1 MSKAVIVS
9 ACRTPI
15 GKFLGSLKGL
25 QATDLGALVVQESV
39 TRAGIRPEDVEDVIM
54 GNVLSA
60 GLGQNPARQAAMKAG
75 LPVTVPAV
83 TGNKVC
89 GSGLKAVSLAAQ
101 AIRAGDHHVIVA
113 GGMEAMSHPALPPKG
128 GRGGLRVGHRPR
140 HDPD

>member
-1 MSKAVIVS
+1 MKSSRPRPPLHRGAFDILREPSSGGAMSKAVIAS

-25 QATDLGALVVQESV
+25 QATDLGALVVRESV
-39 TRAGIRPEDVEDVIM
+39 TRAGIHPEDVEEVIM

-75 LPVTVPAV
+75 LPVTVPALTV
-83 TGNKVC
+83 NKVC

-101 AIRAGDHHVIVA
+101 
-113 GGMEAMSHPALPPKG
+113 
-128 GRGGLRVGHRPR
+128 
-140 HDPD
+140 